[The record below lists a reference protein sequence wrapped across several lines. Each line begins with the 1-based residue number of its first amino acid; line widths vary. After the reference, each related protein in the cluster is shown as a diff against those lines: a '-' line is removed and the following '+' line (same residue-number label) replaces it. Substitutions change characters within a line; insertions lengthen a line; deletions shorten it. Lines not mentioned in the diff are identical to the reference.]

1 MVSVIIPIYNVER
14 YLKQCLK
21 SVLNQTYRDMEI
33 ILVNDASPDGSLTI
47 CKQFAERDPRIR
59 IIDKKTNEGVDLAR
73 FNGLDAAQGEY
84 IYFIDPDDWLARRDI
99 IELMVN
105 KADETGVDYVMMNYQ
120 RVIGSHALIKTKCQP
135 VKPGLIEKKELR
147 DNFYLGYFGWPTL
160 TPNMWD
166 KLFRKSFL
174 IQSGA
179 KPTGLKY
186 SQDTA
191 FNLLILPKLEKIYG
205 LEVNGYYYRFGGRTG
220 KFKTDWLTAQKRL
233 YQLRLDE
240 AAKNDFP
247 AGNYQARL
255 QLLAVVESISAGAL
269 ASFSIDKSRKMLEEE
284 LADSFWDD
292 VLQPGKYPDMFQ
304 TPFMQAL
311 AARDVDKMIELSL
324 PAAKRQRRMARVKK
338 IANAILSRI

>member
-1 MVSVIIPIYNVER
+1 MVSVIIPIYNVAR

-21 SVLNQTYRDMEI
+21 SVLDQTYKDMEI

-47 CKQFAERDPRIR
+47 CKQFAERDSRIR
-59 IIDKKTNEGVDLAR
+59 IIDKQTNEGVDLAR
-73 FNGLDAAQGEY
+73 FSGLDVAKGEY

-105 KADETGVDYVMMNYQ
+105 KAEETGVDYVVMNY
-120 RVIGSHALIKTKCQP
+120 RKVIGRHGWIKTDGMTHKS
-135 VKPGLIEKKELR
+135 GLIEHRELI
-147 DNFYLGYFGWPTL
+147 DKHYLGYFGWPTL

-174 IQSGA
+174 ISAGV

-191 FNLLILPKLEKIYG
+191 FNLLLLPKTNYIYG
-205 LEVNGYYYRFGGRTG
+205 LDTYGYNYRYGGRTSG
-220 KFKTDWLTAQKRL
+220 NNPKWLKAQKDL
-233 YQLRLDE
+233 YELRISE
-240 AAKNDFP
+240 SKKNNYPQGATQAK
-247 AGNYQARL
+247 L
-255 QLLAVVESISAGAL
+255 QLLAVMEAVTEMAVA
-269 ASFSIDKSRKMLEEE
+269 FSPNDANDYLTKEM
-284 LADSFWDD
+284 ADPFWDD
-292 VLQPGKYPDMFQ
+292 ILRPDEYPEMFQ

-311 AARDVDKMIELSL
+311 AARDVDKMIEISL
-324 PAAKRQRRMARVKK
+324 PAAKRQKRMARIKK